1 MNSMETILFWII
13 WGVVSFWALKNF
25 YFSYNKRKVDA
36 LRKASL
42 GLDLSVLFL
51 FLFIW
56 QPAASGG
63 KTGLSLLLTGNM
75 KIIILFL
82 LIILSIFLFTTSDK
96 LLLKAGVL
104 LQITASIFIFVAMIS
119 LMPDTFVLRFSYVAP
134 IIAALLLLTG
144 DVSSLLLWQQLEL
157 KERKI
162 KGKVD

>member
-1 MNSMETILFWII
+1 METILFWVI
-13 WGVVSFWALKNF
+13 WGVVSYWALKNF
-25 YFSYNKRKVDA
+25 YFSYNKRKVDT

-63 KTGLSLLLTGNM
+63 KSGLYLLLAGNTRVVLLFTLIVLSTMLFITGN
-75 KIIILFL
+75 
-82 LIILSIFLFTTSDK
+82 K
-96 LLLKAGVL
+96 LLLKLAVL
-104 LQITASIFIFVAMIS
+104 LQISASIFIFVTMIS
-119 LMPDTFVLRFSYVAP
+119 LMPGTFVLRFSYVSP

-144 DVSSLLLWQQLEL
+144 DVSSLLLWQQLDL

-162 KGKVD
+162 KRKG